1 MSFNMIRPVCAFA
14 SLLVLFGGEAR
25 AQFLPG
31 AGSCYCLQPVT
42 QTYYQTMPVT
52 EYRQVVQ
59 TVRRPVV
66 ETKYVDQAVTEYRP
80 VTETKTVDV
89 PTVSYQAV
97 TNYQTVQRPAGQWV
111 TRFHYTSRISPCQY
125 DSRPDIFGLINR
137 TAYALRQAFTPS
149 VIASREYVGGVI
161 TQQVPVTQSVA
172 VPGTRQVSYNV
183 TRMVAQT
190 STRKV
195 AVNSVRYVD
204 QQVTTLR
211 PVTVMR
217 NIPVG
222 TRTVYSYSPYLAG
235 GTRTVLLPTPGT
247 ISSPRSATKPRRF
260 DAGEAEPSRSA
271 AGIDDNR
278 TSLQTTPAGGV
289 TAQRLPSAVLV
300 NGWHARRIA
309 SRTTATGPQLVFPG
323 VRIADNQ

>member
-1 MSFNMIRPVCAFA
+1 MSFNVTRLICTVA

-31 AGSCYCLQPVT
+31 TGSCYCLQPVT

-59 TVRRPVV
+59 TVRRSVI
-66 ETKYVDQAVTEYRP
+66 ETKYVDQPITEYRP
-80 VTETKTVDV
+80 VTETKTVEM
-89 PTVSYQAV
+89 PTVSYQTV
-97 TNYQTVQRPAGQWV
+97 TNYRTIQRPAGQWV
-111 TRFHYTSRISPCQY
+111 TRFYQTSRISPCQY

-172 VPGTRQVSYNV
+172 IPGTRRVSYNV
-183 TRMVAQT
+183 TRLVPQT

-204 QQVTTLR
+204 QQVTMLQ

-222 TRTVYSYSPYLAG
+222 TRTVYSYSPYGAG
-235 GTRTVLLPTPGT
+235 ATRTMLLPTPGT
-247 ISSPRSATKPRRF
+247 INSPRSATKLRRF
-260 DAGEAEPSRSA
+260 DAGAADPTRSA
-271 AGIDDNR
+271 IGTDDKR
-278 TSLQTTPAGGV
+278 TSLRTSPR
-289 TAQRLPSAVLV
+289 RLPSAAVV
-300 NGWHARRIA
+300 NGWRARRIA
-309 SRTTATGPQLVFPG
+309 SRMTAPGPQLVLPG
-323 VRIADNQ
+323 VQVAGNR